1 MADGCHIGHRARMKK
16 DFLENG
22 FPDSTPQHKILEM
35 LLFFC
40 LPQGDTN
47 PLAHQLIER
56 YRTIGGVLDAPVEE
70 LVKFKGI
77 TESNVVLLK
86 MILPIARLYRDEQHK
101 RGFGF
106 KNPEEI
112 GKFLLDRYLGETRER
127 FSVLSMDGMAQLI
140 SFDFLSEGDIS
151 SVGVSSRQVI
161 ELILKTGATCV
172 IVAHNHPGGIALPSS
187 GDIAVTKMLKVALK
201 HIGVH
206 LIDHIIIAGDDYV
219 SLNQSEQYA
228 DIFE

>member
-1 MADGCHIGHRARMKK
+1 MKK

-22 FPDSTPQHKILEM
+22 FSDSTPPHKILEM

-47 PLAHQLIER
+47 PLAHQLIDR
-56 YRTIGGVLDAPVEE
+56 YGSISGVLDAPVEE
-70 LVKFKGI
+70 LIKFKGI

-86 MILPIARLYRDEQHK
+86 MILPVARAYRESQQK

-106 KNPEEI
+106 KNPDEI

-127 FSVLSMDGMAQLI
+127 FSILSMDGMAQLL
-140 SFDFLSEGDIS
+140 SFDFLGNGDIS

-172 IVAHNHPGGIALPSS
+172 IVAHNHPGGIALPSAS
-187 GDIAVTKMLKVALK
+187 DIATTKMLNVALK

-228 DIFE
+228 YIFDE